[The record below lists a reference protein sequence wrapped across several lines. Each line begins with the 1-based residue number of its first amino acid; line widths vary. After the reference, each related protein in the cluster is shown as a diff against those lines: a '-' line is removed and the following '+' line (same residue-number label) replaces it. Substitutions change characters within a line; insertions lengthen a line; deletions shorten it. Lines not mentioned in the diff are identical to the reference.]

1 MNPWDLIQRATG
13 VSQTRVQ
20 PRSGPPRGLQPQ
32 TVNVRATAVR
42 GAGAPRGLVP
52 GLGMAGFY
60 ADPSVRAV
68 QQRNADFVIDA
79 SRRALAPASRA
90 PAANGRTNVDPLRR
104 MTAPGLA
111 APGGGGI
118 DFRQLGSWLTKPRLT
133 PEQMRRT
140 TAPGLS
146 TVSPSARFDR
156 RYTATGAPI
165 PGMIGSGNVAGG
177 GNAGASIQSPMS
189 GIAPGSS
196 WTTAVTPGARA
207 RTERMNELSQQAG
220 GQNYSFETAFPNEF
234 AGAKS
239 AAPVVEQ
246 YRKDLAADPL
256 ANAPALI
263 DQRSQEYGQRAD
275 IAKWMEANRNA
286 PKGADGMN
294 VVDRFLAKQRPAAQ
308 SLADSPVF
316 NSPDADRQVAEAGYG
331 GMKYDPESTKQLQAF
346 EAGADWAASGGG
358 AMKDAKFEQGTMEF
372 GGDALRA
379 RQAPNRAVAEA
390 GYQGMKVDPAT
401 APEMGTLGAGSTWT
415 GQGVNQLQGM
425 PMTAATAETNRQIN
439 FEGSPLPEANA
450 AQAAS
455 KEADDLLEVYKRNI
469 LGFGS

>member
-1 MNPWDLIQRATG
+1 MSLAQFYEAQRAGGGRSIGTIG
-13 VSQTRVQ
+13 S
-20 PRSGPPRGLQPQ
+20 PRTIDVAGAAGNWLKQNVFKTYDPVEEAKRFNARQQGLAPQ
-32 TVNVRATAVR
+32 ASR
-42 GAGAPRGLVP
+42 GAGRTDPR
-52 GLGMAGFY
+52 Y
-60 ADPSVRAV
+60 S
-68 QQRNADFVIDA
+68 
-79 SRRALAPASRA
+79 
-90 PAANGRTNVDPLRR
+90 
-104 MTAPGLA
+104 
-111 APGGGGI
+111 
-118 DFRQLGSWLTKPRLT
+118 
-133 PEQMRRT
+133 
-140 TAPGLS
+140 
-146 TVSPSARFDR
+146 
-156 RYTATGAPI
+156 ATGAPI
-165 PGMIGSGNVAGG
+165 PGMLGGGNVAGG
-177 GNAGASIQSPMS
+177 GNAGASVRQPMGSNSP
-189 GIAPGSS
+189 APG
-196 WTTAVTPGARA
+196 WTAAVTPGARA

-239 AAPVVEQ
+239 AAPIVEQ

-256 ANAPALI
+256 ASTPALI

-275 IAKWMEANRNA
+275 ISKWMEANRNA

-308 SLADSPVF
+308 SMADSPVF

-358 AMKDAKFEQGTMEF
+358 AMQNAKFDQGAMEY
-372 GGDALRA
+372 GGDSLRS

-401 APEMGTLGAGSTWT
+401 APEMGTMGAGSTWT
-415 GQGVNQLQGM
+415 GQGVSQLQGM
-425 PMTAATAETNRQIN
+425 PMAAATAETNRQIN

-450 AQAAS
+450 AQAAT